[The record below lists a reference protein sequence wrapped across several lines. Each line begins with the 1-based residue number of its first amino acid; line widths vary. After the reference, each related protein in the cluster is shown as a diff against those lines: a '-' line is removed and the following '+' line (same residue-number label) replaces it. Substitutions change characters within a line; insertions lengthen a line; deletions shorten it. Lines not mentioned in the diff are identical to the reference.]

1 MGGFPLCLVANC
13 VCWFGFLLGP
23 GPVLLLFR
31 CCFLWRNAN
40 LAGGFAGRLFLFVFF
55 VVDCFFVTYCTAGT
69 TAFQSTRFNSFLLYT
84 NYRTEP
90 RSDIGQTRKKKSQP
104 NARFL
109 FVVSSCGFC
118 FLPAAQS
125 SGFAPLLFF
134 VFGLLPFSFFAYF
147 CLFRCSFCLS
157 PLVCFAPSSYGLV
170 SCGGMVEHPPYV
182 GRCGSRVASQYPP
195 VRSLLLICLLS
206 RRAWSSFCGIARYG
220 AWYLCQAACTHGFGP
235 VWGSLSTPCGVSWC
249 PLLMTLQRWSVH
261 GLCMVCTYIDP
272 IITLSLATA
281 ANPSVLPCKHSLA
294 LVPYWGSIT

>member
-1 MGGFPLCLVANC
+1 MANC

-206 RRAWSSFCGIARYG
+206 RRA
-220 AWYLCQAACTHGFGP
+220 
-235 VWGSLSTPCGVSWC
+235 
-249 PLLMTLQRWSVH
+249 
-261 GLCMVCTYIDP
+261 
-272 IITLSLATA
+272 
-281 ANPSVLPCKHSLA
+281 
-294 LVPYWGSIT
+294 

>member
-1 MGGFPLCLVANC
+1 MCVGLVF
-13 VCWFGFLLGP
+13 CWAPAPFS
-23 GPVLLLFR
+23 
-31 CCFLWRNAN
+31 CCFAVVFCGETQIWLGDLRVVCFCLFSSLLIAFLSLIVQLEPLRFSR
-40 LAGGFAGRLFLFVFF
+40 LALIRF
-55 VVDCFFVTYCTAGT
+55 CFIPITGPSLGATSAKPGKKR
-69 TAFQSTRFNSFLLYT
+69 ASPMPGSFLLF
-84 NYRTEP
+84 P
-90 RSDIGQTRKKKSQP
+90 P
-104 NARFL
+104 
-109 FVVSSCGFC
+109 VVFAFCRRLSHRALPPSC
-118 FLPAAQS
+118 
-125 SGFAPLLFF
+125 FF

-294 LVPYWGSIT
+294 LVPY